1 MTAATSLSTTTTTT
15 TATATQQV
23 DGWLREARPKLPIQN
38 PLWAFVHNNILLEFE
53 HLPFADAVREA
64 AALYRANPYERESFY
79 RAELQRGRLQRS
91 ALHAVLQEQ
100 LVQSNDGNDVVERF
114 LADTS
119 IGDTRP
125 PRALVPGP
133 AADHLVRYSV
143 RDRPLFD
150 FLVPLVSSFLDQ
162 RMAGWT
168 NPYLERGFW
177 AWFEASVLDVPS
189 FNMVWQAE
197 LVQRVRGH
205 AGKAIDQIVV
215 DELAAFVPA
224 GREGEYVVQTLFIL
238 KGWSGMVSKLEGEP
252 ELAPVAAP
260 RLPLKEWLAAMLV
273 SIHALELYLQRVGLD
288 PPNPEPFAWPTVGLG
303 RLALWHEAYERSFA
317 GALLTRVEAAAAEVV
332 KEQTSPRMSSSLA
345 PAVYARRE
353 RQAVVCMDDRI
364 ESFRRALERPEIDVE
379 TVGSVGFFGVDM
391 RYRAIGANQPTRQ
404 CPPVVTPSRTVDE
417 KPVDEAGRA
426 VSQMQRLGHSA
437 SLMMF
442 YQSRSLLRGFVVSL
456 GLGLT
461 SFVPLVVQTLI
472 PGKLARFR
480 QWFRRL
486 AFPQPRSTI
495 AIDAEG
501 GYDIG
506 AQADIVWRTLKT
518 AGLRGE
524 EAAPGTPL
532 AKTVAVVGHQSTTT
546 NNPFRQ
552 AYGCGACSGNSG
564 RPNARAFVQMAN
576 RTEVRAALKARGFV
590 IGDDTLFVAVLHDT
604 TAETVDV
611 VDRETLP
618 VERRADIDDLERRLK
633 EAARLNGV
641 ERARRFVN
649 APTGLRE
656 ASAHMLERANDLAQP
671 RPELG
676 HNRVAACIVGRRRL
690 TQKLNLD
697 RRAFLVSY
705 DPTTDVDGSVL
716 VAAVMGSVPV
726 AVNIGMDY
734 YFSRVDP
741 DGFGAGSKLPLNV
754 VSLLGVITGSK
765 SDLRIGLA
773 RQMVELHEPMRMVVL
788 IECTREHL
796 TSLVENQP
804 RLRRLCYG
812 AWMRLVRIDPDT
824 GALECWSNG
833 DSVPWRDAWPEWR
846 DVSSS
851 SSLSSSLTPI
861 AAQPAAVVDQAALTS
876 LLFSPSFDRV
886 AGVAR

>member
-1 MTAATSLSTTTTTT
+1 
-15 TATATQQV
+15 
-23 DGWLREARPKLPIQN
+23 
-38 PLWAFVHNNILLEFE
+38 
-53 HLPFADAVREA
+53 
-64 AALYRANPYERESFY
+64 
-79 RAELQRGRLQRS
+79 
-91 ALHAVLQEQ
+91 
-100 LVQSNDGNDVVERF
+100 
-114 LADTS
+114 
-119 IGDTRP
+119 
-125 PRALVPGP
+125 
-133 AADHLVRYSV
+133 
-143 RDRPLFD
+143 
-150 FLVPLVSSFLDQ
+150 
-162 RMAGWT
+162 
-168 NPYLERGFW
+168 
-177 AWFEASVLDVPS
+177 
-189 FNMVWQAE
+189 
-197 LVQRVRGH
+197 
-205 AGKAIDQIVV
+205 
-215 DELAAFVPA
+215 
-224 GREGEYVVQTLFIL
+224 
-238 KGWSGMVSKLEGEP
+238 
-252 ELAPVAAP
+252 
-260 RLPLKEWLAAMLV
+260 
-273 SIHALELYLQRVGLD
+273 
-288 PPNPEPFAWPTVGLG
+288 
-303 RLALWHEAYERSFA
+303 
-317 GALLTRVEAAAAEVV
+317 
-332 KEQTSPRMSSSLA
+332 
-345 PAVYARRE
+345 
-353 RQAVVCMDDRI
+353 
-364 ESFRRALERPEIDVE
+364 
-379 TVGSVGFFGVDM
+379 
-391 RYRAIGANQPTRQ
+391 
-404 CPPVVTPSRTVDE
+404 
-417 KPVDEAGRA
+417 
-426 VSQMQRLGHSA
+426 MQRLGHSA

-442 YQSRSLLRGFVVSL
+442 YQSRSLLRGFAVSL

-480 QWFRRL
+480 SWFRRL

-501 GYDIG
+501 GYDIS

-524 EAAPGTPL
+524 EATPGTPL
-532 AKTVAVVGHQSTTT
+532 AKTVAIVGHQSTTT

-576 RTEVRAALKARGFV
+576 RAEVRAELKARGFV
-590 IGDDTLFVAVLHDT
+590 ISDDTLFVAVLHDT

-611 VDRETLP
+611 VDRDTLP

-633 EAARLNGV
+633 DAARLNGA

-656 ASAHMLERANDLAQP
+656 ASAHMLERANDLAQT

-697 RRAFLVSY
+697 RRALLVSY

-773 RQMVELHEPMRMVVL
+773 RQMVELHEPMRMVVM
-788 IECTREHL
+788 IESTREHM
-796 TSLVENQP
+796 TSLVEKQP

-833 DSVPWRDAWPEWR
+833 DYVPWREAWPEWQA
-846 DVSSS
+846 VTSSS
-851 SSLSSSLTPI
+851 ASLSSSAVSLAPVAKTP
-861 AAQPAAVVDQAALTS
+861 VVDQAALTS